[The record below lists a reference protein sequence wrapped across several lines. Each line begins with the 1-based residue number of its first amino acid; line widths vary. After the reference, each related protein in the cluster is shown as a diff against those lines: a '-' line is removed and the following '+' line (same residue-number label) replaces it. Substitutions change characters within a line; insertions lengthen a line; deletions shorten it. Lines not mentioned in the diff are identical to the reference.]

1 MTRTGT
7 ATSGRPHRRASA
19 PDSALAAKLAAR
31 FGYVHSD
38 LRDDDGYRRL
48 VDELG
53 RPKTGYCSNL
63 VFYLAIKR
71 AE

>member
-1 MTRTGT
+1 M
-7 ATSGRPHRRASA
+7 
-19 PDSALAAKLAAR
+19 AAKLAAR